1 MDVNATNKIQIT
13 KKNESNVNVPDDVN
27 KKNYHL
33 PLQVTQTLFCF
44 GVGLTYFDRFQSD
57 QIVKRSRQHLTRNK
71 LYNANCSSKK
81 EGEASHNDPD
91 GSLSKLFLHQI
102 QLHQAKDSDNASA
115 ADVNA
120 QDKSDECVEGT
131 NNCDC
136 KWNFAQ
142 T

>member
-1 MDVNATNKIQIT
+1 VDVNATNKI
-13 KKNESNVNVPDDVN
+13 KNYKENESNVNVPDDVS

-33 PLQVTQTLFCF
+33 LLQVTQTPFCF
-44 GVGLTYFDRFQSD
+44 GIGLTYFDRFQSD

-81 EGEASHNDPD
+81 EGEACHNDPD

-102 QLHQAKDSDNASA
+102 QLHQTEDSDNASA

-120 QDKSDECVEGT
+120 QYKSEECVE
-131 NNCDC
+131 
-136 KWNFAQ
+136 
-142 T
+142 